1 MVQSRPQSSR
11 TRLCIAESIYFV
23 AVVNRVGSVAASLI
37 KAATS
42 FGRDSMGT
50 WLVGRVRVFAFIFSA
65 LSFSCWGIIMRWF
78 EAMTTQVG
86 LLRQAGIEIVPP
98 SAAP

>member
-1 MVQSRPQSSR
+1 MGTGSSA
-11 TRLCIAESIYFV
+11 TIASETVYRRSSYFL
-23 AVVNRVGSVAASLI
+23 AVVSLVGSVAASMM

-42 FGRDSMGT
+42 FGLDSIGT

-65 LSFSCWGIIMRWF
+65 LSFSCWGTIMRSL
-78 EAMTTQVG
+78 EAMTNQVG
-86 LLRQAGIEIVPP
+86 LLRQAGVEIAAP